1 MKLKVIKITN
11 HEQTVDFEVELDLS
25 DFGLQVKKTKD
36 KIYQSYSL
44 TGFRKGHVPHEIVD
58 KHINNESVLYQSL
71 YDLNERIVREI
82 IDLEVFTNS
91 KALDTA
97 VGYQVVNLGD
107 NKTIPPIVKI
117 TFEKVPTILNFTK
130 NDFEQSITKTDLQ
143 KIMPE
148 KNKIQSQI
156 KQVLRKYVVVMPKD
170 QQIVANGDLVNID
183 FVGYVDGQVIP
194 NGTNKNYELEIGSK
208 TFIDNFEQQLIN
220 LKKGDKKE
228 IHVQFPSN
236 YSNKKYA
243 GKKAKFDV
251 VINAVKTI
259 KYPTLTK
266 DLIEKEFS
274 LKNIDNEKNLI
285 NFLQKK
291 YFENNM
297 LKKVNDVI
305 VNKAKINYYPQ
316 SLIKIYMQ
324 QLLSEEERK
333 IKNYGFATL
342 DDYFQKISGGT
353 QGFDKTKDNYY
364 HQLLVET
371 KKHILIGVVYEDLIN
386 QYDLDVNEQDKKQFV
401 NNKLLYYYGNE
412 TKANEELNRN
422 EIYYRT
428 IILKNKLL
436 DIILKK
442 IN

>member
-1 MKLKVIKITN
+1 MKLKIIKITD

-25 DFGLQVKKTKD
+25 DFVPQVKKTKE
-36 KIYQSYSL
+36 KIYKSYSL

-71 YDLNERIVREI
+71 YDLNEKIVREI

-97 VGYQVVNLGD
+97 IGYQIVDLGD
-107 NKTIPPIVKI
+107 NKTIAPIVKI

-130 NDFEQSITKTDLQ
+130 NDFEQSITKNDLQ

-148 KNKIQSQI
+148 KNKIQNQI
-156 KQVLRKYVVVMPKD
+156 KQMLKKHVVIMPKN
-170 QQIVANGDLVNID
+170 QQIIANGDLVNID
-183 FVGYVDGQVIP
+183 FIGYVDGQAIP
-194 NGTNKNYELEIGSK
+194 NGTSKNYELEIGSK
-208 TFIDNFEQQLIN
+208 TFIDNFEQQLIS

-228 IHVQFPSN
+228 IYVQFPSN
-236 YSNKKYA
+236 YSNKNYA

-251 VINAVKTI
+251 VINAIKTM
-259 KYPTLTK
+259 KYPILTK
-266 DLIEKEFS
+266 DLIEKEFN
-274 LKNIDNEKNLI
+274 LRNIDNEADLI
-285 NFLQKK
+285 NFLEKK

-305 VNKAKINYYPQ
+305 INKAKINYYPQ

-333 IKNYGFATL
+333 IKNYGFSTL
-342 DDYFQKISGGT
+342 DDYFQKISGNAK
-353 QGFDKTKDNYY
+353 GFDKTKNDYY
-364 HQLLVET
+364 QHLLAET
-371 KKHILIGVVYEDLIN
+371 KKHILIGIVYEDLIN
-386 QYDLDVNEQDKKQFV
+386 QYNLDVNEQDKNQFV
-401 NNKLLYYYGNE
+401 KDKLLYYYENE
-412 TKANEELNRN
+412 TKANEELSKN

-436 DIILKK
+436 DKILKK
-442 IN
+442 

>member
-11 HEQTVDFEVELDLS
+11 HEQTVDFEVGLDLS
-25 DFGLQVKKTKD
+25 DFIFQVKKTKD
-36 KIYQSYSL
+36 KIYKSYSL
-44 TGFRKGHVPHEIVD
+44 TGFRKGHVPPEIVD
-58 KHINNESVLYQSL
+58 KHINNESILYQSL
-71 YDLNERIVREI
+71 YDLNEEIVRKI
-82 IDLEVFTNS
+82 VDLEDFTNS

-97 VGYQVVNLGD
+97 IGYQIVNLGD
-107 NKTIPPIVKI
+107 SKTIAPIVKV

-143 KIMPE
+143 EITPQKD
-148 KNKIQSQI
+148 KIQGQI
-156 KQVLRKYVVVMPKD
+156 KQILKKHVVVAPKS
-170 QQIVANGDLVNID
+170 QQIVTNGDLVNID
-183 FVGYVDGQVIP
+183 FVGYVDGQTIP
-194 NGTNKNYELEIGSK
+194 NGTSKNYELEIGSK
-208 TFIDNFEQQLIN
+208 TFIDNFEQQLIS

-228 IHVQFPSN
+228 IYVQFPSN

-251 VINAVKTI
+251 VINTIKTI

-266 DLIEKEFS
+266 DLIEKEFN
-274 LKNIDNEKNLI
+274 LKNIDSEESLI
-285 NFLQKK
+285 NFLEKK
-291 YFENNM
+291 YFENNI

-324 QLLSEEERK
+324 QLLSQEERK
-333 IKNYGFATL
+333 IKNYGFSTL
-342 DDYFQKISGGT
+342 DDYFQKISGDAK
-353 QGFDKTKDNYY
+353 GFDKTKDDYY
-364 HQLLVET
+364 HHLLVET
-371 KKHILIGVVYEDLIN
+371 KKHILIGIVYEDLIN
-386 QYDLDVNEQDKKQFV
+386 QYDLDVNEQDKKKFV
-401 NNKLLYYYGNE
+401 KEKLLFYYENE
-412 TKANEELNRN
+412 TKANEELSRN

-442 IN
+442 

>member
-1 MKLKVIKITN
+1 MKLKIIKITN

-25 DFGLQVKKTKD
+25 DFIFQVKKTKD
-36 KIYQSYSL
+36 KIYKSYSL

-58 KHINNESVLYQSL
+58 KHISNESVLYQSL
-71 YDLNERIVREI
+71 YDLNEKIVHEI
-82 IDLEVFTNS
+82 IDLDDFTNS

-97 VGYQVVNLGD
+97 IGYQIVNLGD
-107 NKTIPPIVKI
+107 NKTTPPIVKI

-130 NDFEQSITKTDLQ
+130 NDFEQLITKSDLQ
-143 KIMPE
+143 EIMPE
-148 KNKIQSQI
+148 KNRIKSQI
-156 KQVLRKYVVVMPKD
+156 KQILRKHVVVAPKN

-183 FVGYVDGQVIP
+183 FVGYVDGQAIL
-194 NGTNKNYELEIGSK
+194 NGAGKNYELEIGSK
-208 TFIDNFEQQLIN
+208 TFIDNFEQQLIG
-220 LKKGDKKE
+220 LKKSDKKE
-228 IHVQFPSN
+228 IYVQFPSN

-243 GKKAKFDV
+243 GKKAKFNI
-251 VINAVKTI
+251 VINEIKTI
-259 KYPTLTK
+259 KYPILTK
-266 DLIEKEFS
+266 DLIEKEFN
-274 LKNIDNEKNLI
+274 LKNIDNEVNLI
-285 NFLQKK
+285 NFLEKK

-297 LKKVNDVI
+297 LKKVNDLI

-333 IKNYGFATL
+333 IKKYGFSTL

-353 QGFDKTKDNYY
+353 KEFDKTKDDYY
-364 HQLLVET
+364 HHLLAET
-371 KKHILIGVVYEDLIN
+371 KKHILIGIVYENLIN
-386 QYDLDVNEQDKKQFV
+386 QYNIDVNEQDKKQFV
-401 NNKLLYYYGNE
+401 KEKLLYYYENE
-412 TKANEELNRN
+412 TTANNELNRN

-442 IN
+442 

>member
-1 MKLKVIKITN
+1 
-11 HEQTVDFEVELDLS
+11 
-25 DFGLQVKKTKD
+25 
-36 KIYQSYSL
+36 
-44 TGFRKGHVPHEIVD
+44 
-58 KHINNESVLYQSL
+58 
-71 YDLNERIVREI
+71 
-82 IDLEVFTNS
+82 
-91 KALDTA
+91 
-97 VGYQVVNLGD
+97 
-107 NKTIPPIVKI
+107 
-117 TFEKVPTILNFTK
+117 
-130 NDFEQSITKTDLQ
+130 
-143 KIMPE
+143 
-148 KNKIQSQI
+148 
-156 KQVLRKYVVVMPKD
+156 MPKD

-274 LKNIDNEKNLI
+274 LKNIDNEKDLI